1 MAAVGSDET
10 VNLTSFL
17 ASGANDL
24 PVAWGFL
31 DTDARLALFNQ
42 AVERMLTAERTV
54 TRAKAK
60 ARELV
65 EALARN

>member
-1 MAAVGSDET
+1 MGSDET

-24 PVAWGFL
+24 PGTWGLL

-42 AVERMLTAERTV
+42 AVERMLIAERTV
-54 TRAKAK
+54 TRAQAK

-65 EALARN
+65 EALARD